1 MAHFF
6 MGCIVTVWSAVG
18 MLGGL
23 FFLAAALMALGNK
36 KNRMDWK
43 IDIIIAIANSPTI
56 IIYSKF
62 PFASTAQKLFIC
74 SSVINSF

>member
-43 IDIIIAIANSPTI
+43 IDIIIAIILFSL
-56 IIYSKF
+56 YVL
-62 PFASTAQKLFIC
+62 AQG
-74 SSVINSF
+74 VVY

>member
-6 MGCIVTVWSAVG
+6 MGCIVFVWSAVG

-23 FFLAAALMALGNK
+23 FFLAATLMALGNK

-43 IDIIIAIANSPTI
+43 IDIIIAIILFSL
-56 IIYSKF
+56 YVL
-62 PFASTAQKLFIC
+62 AQG
-74 SSVINSF
+74 VVY